1 MQKRALSIILVLNMA
16 AGFVLSAY
24 ASEQELPQTET
35 SAEQDVRGLENNS
48 EESFTERENNIFT
61 ELEEKE
67 DADTSTAA
75 VEKTESSETETELVE
90 STVTGTDLIIE
101 TKTELAENTDTEIE
115 ESDETVIE
123 TETELME
130 STVVETELFT
140 ETELEENIDIETEEL
155 DETVTEIETMDK
167 VETESEIEMETETV
181 NESEIVEDSEISTES
196 EIETETEIETESENS
211 TVYSVEFPSVDEIR
225 FILDPYGLKGLTQ
238 GKSASLEE
246 LKSYAGKIY
255 CNKKMMVTNKSS
267 VPIKVRVSI
276 QLTGDINAKESMEEL
291 ESDSASN
298 VLMYIIP
305 SKNDLEGE
313 LENYQQSD
321 LGIVVKKDEPTVF
334 ELILPESQ
342 YQWDESVESNSMNY
356 EIADGERGHSV
367 AFEIAGLIN
376 TKANWKNFD
385 KTGKKIGLKITYS
398 YEDASNLPVKKSR
411 SYGAFELLPYSGAT
425 VNVTDE

>member
-35 SAEQDVRGLENNS
+35 SAEQDVRGVENNS
-48 EESFTERENNIFT
+48 EESFTERENDIFT

-67 DADTSTAA
+67 DADTSTTIL
-75 VEKTESSETETELVE
+75 EKTESTETETEVAE
-90 STVTGTDLIIE
+90 STVTGTDLMIE
-101 TKTELAENTDTEIE
+101 TKTELAENTDTEIGE
-115 ESDETVIE
+115 LDETVIE
-123 TETELME
+123 TETELVE
-130 STVVETELFT
+130 STEAETELFT
-140 ETELEENIDIETEEL
+140 ETELEENADIETEEL

-167 VETESEIEMETETV
+167 TETENDMETETAK
-181 NESEIVEDSEISTES
+181 ESEIVEDSEISTET
-196 EIETETEIETESENS
+196 ENETETEIETESENP
-211 TVYSVEFPSVDEIR
+211 TVYSVEFPSIDEIR

-291 ESDSASN
+291 ESDLESN